1 MISTWLLRLD
11 KELAG
16 APDELLSLALL
27 TVAGVCVVVAFR
39 GKPAMKAT
47 LLAWTVAP

>member
-11 KELAG
+11 RQLAG

-27 TVAGVCVVVAFR
+27 TVAGVLVVAALR
-39 GKPAMKAT
+39 ASSSQKAV
-47 LLAWTVAP
+47 LLSWVVAP